1 MDDTWMK
8 PVVRERRHLTQ
19 SPIVDVDIH
28 LIVGYGASDLKPS
41 SVPVATDDPAFAVDT
56 TSKYP
61 TDSGTP
67 VLFLQMMRHIAQ

>member
-41 SVPVATDDPAFAVDT
+41 SVPVPLMTQLLLLIPRLPST
-56 TSKYP
+56 RP
-61 TDSGTP
+61 TL
-67 VLFLQMMRHIAQ
+67 VLQCFFCR

>member
-28 LIVGYGASDLKPS
+28 LIVE
-41 SVPVATDDPAFAVDT
+41 V
-56 TSKYP
+56 
-61 TDSGTP
+61 
-67 VLFLQMMRHIAQ
+67 